1 REFRRVLF
9 RSVTSR
15 VLPPPRLRST
25 HDQVLS
31 GLRHSSHSFCTKLST
46 VQAVRSDGVGDI
58 DTHWPTSSCCSLGSI
73 SRRLGCAK
81 LSRTCANQGHTAAGG
96 AASVFARM
104 GRNWGAG
111 STSSPGIG
119 VATSASVA
127 RRCQDRYSG
136 AVRKRGRSPPRGL
149 SGEQARGPLISSL
162 GGQTRRAVQR

>member
-96 AASVFARM
+96 ASIVIVPNGGDRGG
-104 GRNWGAG
+104 GRTSTPGAG
-111 STSSPGIG
+111 
-119 VATSASVA
+119 
-127 RRCQDRYSG
+127 
-136 AVRKRGRSPPRGL
+136 
-149 SGEQARGPLISSL
+149 
-162 GGQTRRAVQR
+162 

>member
-81 LSRTCANQGHTAAGG
+81 LSRTCANQGHAVAGG
-96 AASVFARM
+96 APGGFSLGGGRGRGGAKLSRTCANQGHAVAGGASIVIARI
-104 GRNWGAG
+104 GRNWASG

-119 VATSASVA
+119 AATS
-127 RRCQDRYSG
+127 
-136 AVRKRGRSPPRGL
+136 
-149 SGEQARGPLISSL
+149 
-162 GGQTRRAVQR
+162 